1 MKTGLLLVH
10 SDSDFTRHMQKYLS
24 RHGYEVEIAA
34 TGNECLEKLASHKSA
49 PKIAAVELELQ
60 QRHNNKL
67 PLSQEIF
74 ERYHLPVIFIT
85 RRQDPQV
92 IEELTNKGAYGL
104 LDQSVAASPSGI
116 SGIASALRLYRS
128 EHRHKSSEEKYR
140 FFFNNIPIAAVVSD
154 KKYTVQEWNFSAQDL
169 FGYRRKEAIGQN
181 LIQLLSSEKNDKQ
194 PDELMSFLLTSL
206 ENQKKS
212 HNYNYDRTKDG
223 RDILC
228 EWYDLPYRHNGK
240 SYILSVAKDITEE
253 KQLLDELRDTVI
265 EKEFLLR
272 ETNHRV
278 KNSLNMINSLIN
290 LKTANIEAQSAFADL
305 KGKIQALSS
314 LYEKL
319 HQNSDATEID
329 LQQYVE
335 ELLNSLFSTFADYPI
350 DLQADLHGISIDPDT
365 AISIGLIIN
374 EIATN
379 AIKHGFKPEEDSWFR
394 VRLDTTNQGSLLL
407 LSVSNSG
414 HPLPRDIAIGSTDT
428 LGMRLIQT
436 LVEQLQGSLELT
448 REPQP
453 VYTIRFPRKT

>member
-278 KNSLNMINSLIN
+278 KNSLLMVSSLIK
-290 LKTANIEAQSAFADL
+290 LKDAETENDLSDIQHQIEA
-305 KGKIQALSS
+305 
-314 LYEKL
+314 
-319 HQNSDATEID
+319 
-329 LQQYVE
+329 
-335 ELLNSLFSTFADYPI
+335 
-350 DLQADLHGISIDPDT
+350 
-365 AISIGLIIN
+365 IGLIH
-374 EIATN
+374 E
-379 AIKHGFKPEEDSWFR
+379 K
-394 VRLDTTNQGSLLL
+394 LYQ
-407 LSVSNSG
+407 
-414 HPLPRDIAIGSTDT
+414 TDN
-428 LGMRLIQT
+428 
-436 LVEQLQGSLELT
+436 
-448 REPQP
+448 
-453 VYTIRFPRKT
+453 